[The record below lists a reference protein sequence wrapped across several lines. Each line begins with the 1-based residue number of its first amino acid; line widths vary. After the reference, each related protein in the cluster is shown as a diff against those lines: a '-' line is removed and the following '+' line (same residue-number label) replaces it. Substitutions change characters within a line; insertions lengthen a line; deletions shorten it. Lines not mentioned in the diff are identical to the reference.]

1 MREPMRSPLSSDAAR
16 ALIEDESILWH
27 QRFELAPGVFTPGA
41 NDVEQLLELAGVPS
55 DLSGKRVLDIG
66 TTNGGTAFALE
77 RRGAE
82 RVLATDIYDGDR
94 FGFNAIAGALGSRAE
109 FRTVS
114 IYELS
119 QHVEETFDVVI
130 FWGVLYHLRH
140 PLLALDNVRA
150 VTHGQAY
157 IETAVCD
164 YETTACGELPLA
176 RFYPRDELAGDGSNW
191 FAPNVAALKDWCRSC
206 GLEPGALRTWPDG
219 QPNRAMLTAQALD
232 GVPEYQAI
240 SYERPL
246 RCSVE
251 LGQL

>member
-1 MREPMRSPLSSDAAR
+1 MLSSLSPDAAA
-16 ALIEDESILWH
+16 ALLDGKDILWH
-27 QRFELAPGVFTPGA
+27 QRFELTPGIFTPGT

-55 DLSGKRVLDIG
+55 DLSGASVLDIG

-94 FGFNAIAGALGSRAE
+94 FGFNAIRDALGSSAE
-109 FRTVS
+109 FRKVS
-114 IYELS
+114 IYELA
-119 QHVEETFDVVI
+119 QHVEETFDIVI

-150 VTHGQAY
+150 VTRGQAY

-164 YETTACGELPLA
+164 YETDACGELPIA

-191 FAPNVAALKDWCRSC
+191 FAPNVAALKAWCRSC

-219 QPNRAMLTAQALD
+219 QPNRAMLAAQAID
-232 GVPEYQAI
+232 GIPEYQQF

-246 RCSVE
+246 HCSVE
-251 LGQL
+251 LGDL